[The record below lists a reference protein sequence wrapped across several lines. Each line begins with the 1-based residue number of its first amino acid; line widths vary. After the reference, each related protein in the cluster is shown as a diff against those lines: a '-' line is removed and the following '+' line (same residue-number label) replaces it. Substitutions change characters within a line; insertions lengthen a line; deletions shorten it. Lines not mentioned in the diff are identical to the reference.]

1 MVQARRIDGA
11 ACAAELKEQL
21 RRRVVALAARGVV
34 PGLGTLLVGEDPGS
48 LRYVAGKRR
57 DCADIGIRCIG
68 EHLPA
73 SAGFEEIAAAVGRLN
88 ADPVCTAY
96 IVQLPLPEGIDE
108 AAILERVDPAKD
120 ADGLHPRN
128 LGRLV
133 LDVSGRSAPPLP
145 CTPHGIL
152 HLLRWAGV
160 DWKGKNVCVVGRGIT
175 AGRPLGL
182 LLSRRDVDATVDLCH
197 TGTADLAE
205 HTRRADIVVA
215 AAGQEHFITAD
226 MVKPGAVLVD
236 VGVSRGPVNPVTGR
250 SRVQGD
256 LDPGCYEV
264 AGAYTP
270 NPGGV
275 GPMTRAMLLENVVSI
290 AERAAGIPACCGE

>member
-11 ACAAELKEQL
+11 ACAATLKEQL
-21 RRRVVALAARGVV
+21 KRRVTALAARGIV

-48 LRYVAGKRR
+48 LRYVACKRR
-57 DCADIGIRCIG
+57 DCADIGIRSIG

-73 SAGFEEIAAAVGRLN
+73 SADFDEIALAVERLN

-96 IVQLPLPEGIDE
+96 IVQLPLPQGVDE

-120 ADGLHPRN
+120 ADGLHPHN

-133 LDVSGRSAPPLP
+133 LDVSGQSDLPLP

-160 DWKGKNVCVVGRGIT
+160 NWEGKDVCVVGRGIT

-182 LLSRRDVDATVDLCH
+182 LLSRRDVNATVDLCH

-205 HTRRADIVVA
+205 HTRRADIIVS

-236 VGVSRGPVNPVTGR
+236 VGISRQPVNPATGR
-250 SRVQGD
+250 SCVYGD
-256 LDPGCYEV
+256 FDPSCYEV
-264 AGAYTP
+264 AGAYTS

-275 GPMTRAMLLENVVSI
+275 GPMTRVMLLENIVSI
-290 AERAAGIPACCGE
+290 AEQAAGLRAYCGA

>member
-57 DCADIGIRCIG
+57 DCADI
-68 EHLPA
+68 
-73 SAGFEEIAAAVGRLN
+73 
-88 ADPVCTAY
+88 
-96 IVQLPLPEGIDE
+96 
-108 AAILERVDPAKD
+108 
-120 ADGLHPRN
+120 
-128 LGRLV
+128 
-133 LDVSGRSAPPLP
+133 
-145 CTPHGIL
+145 
-152 HLLRWAGV
+152 
-160 DWKGKNVCVVGRGIT
+160 
-175 AGRPLGL
+175 
-182 LLSRRDVDATVDLCH
+182 
-197 TGTADLAE
+197 
-205 HTRRADIVVA
+205 VVA

-226 MVKPGAVLVD
+226 MIKPGAVLVD

-290 AERAAGIPACCGE
+290 AERAAGIPACRGE